1 MVKLISKTRKNS
13 PFLKKKSLVRL
24 TPGLRLQVDSSMLSG
39 VNSPTGNGKVNLLEM
54 RQLSAS
60 QLHLLLHP
68 TDDEDDAEL
77 KESTNLVYMRTMSFA
92 VFVYTQVVN
101 DVIYVFPCYQRF
113 SA

>member
-1 MVKLISKTRKNS
+1 MLPMKKT
-13 PFLKKKSLVRL
+13 LLQ
-24 TPGLRLQVDSSMLSG
+24 LQVDSSMVSG

-77 KESTNLVYMRTMSFA
+77 KESTNLVMFCLLSLFLSTVKLQKILIFA
-92 VFVYTQVVN
+92 ENECKLTWVFT
-101 DVIYVFPCYQRF
+101 
-113 SA
+113 

>member
-1 MVKLISKTRKNS
+1 MV
-13 PFLKKKSLVRL
+13 
-24 TPGLRLQVDSSMLSG
+24 SG

-77 KESTNLVYMRTMSFA
+77 KESTNLVKFCLLSLFLSTVKMQKIIIFA
-92 VFVYTQVVN
+92 ENECKLTWVCT
-101 DVIYVFPCYQRF
+101 
-113 SA
+113 